1 MEIRVAT
8 LRKTLTVTG
17 LMFYGGIMS
26 FIFRALAGGGADV
39 GGDKLGAE
47 LEGNIVNQLLGL
59 AILLICLFLG
69 FRRKVLLRP
78 SFWLTN
84 WSLALFVAF
93 AFVSVAWSVEPGV
106 TLKRSIAMLSLI
118 AFAVYLTQLYS
129 IEQLL
134 RMLGLLFGVAAA
146 IGLLWALVAPGK
158 AFLAGGLREGAFVG
172 IYVDKNGGARAY
184 VMAILMLL
192 PFVLKRDRAALLASA
207 CCWLALALAQS
218 ASGLMLLLI
227 GVGSALYLTRLSGR
241 TNLLLNTSTVIL
253 GLCLYAV
260 LATVITLAYQ
270 VVLEL
275 VGRDPTLTNRTVIW
289 EMIVPL
295 MMDKFTL
302 GYGFGAFWAGW
313 GAEEFID
320 RWGYIG
326 NAHNGYLEIMLHG
339 GIAFMICFVI
349 LQAHLLLRWVGR
361 LIRAKEPIYA
371 AVAIALMF
379 QMLVANYIAY
389 ALPNYRSYD
398 FFIFAVVALAIVQRP
413 RVTAGGVAHDQQS

>member
-8 LRKTLTVTG
+8 LRKILTVTG
-17 LMFYGGIMS
+17 LMFYGGIIGFVS
-26 FIFRALAGGGADV
+26 RVVTGGAADA
-39 GGDKLGAE
+39 GSDKLAAD
-47 LEGNIVNQLLGL
+47 LEGNVVNQVLGL

-69 FRRKVLLRP
+69 FRRKVLVRP
-78 SFWLTN
+78 SFWLAN
-84 WSLALFVAF
+84 WSLMLLVGF
-93 AFVSVAWSVEPGV
+93 AFLSVVWSVEPGI
-106 TLKRSIAMLSLI
+106 TLKRSIAMLGVV
-118 AFAVYLTQLYS
+118 AFAAYLAQIYS
-129 IEQLL
+129 IEQLF
-134 RMLGLLFGVAAA
+134 RMVGLLFGAAAA
-146 IGLLWALVAPGK
+146 IGLLWAVVAPGK

-184 VMAILMLL
+184 VLAILMLL
-192 PFVLKRDRAALLASA
+192 PFVLKRDRAAMLAA
-207 CCWLALALAQS
+207 GCCMLALALSQS

-227 GVGSALYLTRLSGR
+227 GVGSALYLRRLSGR

-260 LATVITLAYQ
+260 LATVVTLAYQ

-275 VGRDPTLTNRTVIW
+275 VGRDPTLTNRTLIW
-289 EMIVPL
+289 ELIIPL

-313 GAEEFID
+313 GAEEFIE

-339 GIAFMICFVI
+339 GIAFMICFVV

-398 FFIFAVVALAIVQRP
+398 FFIFAVVALAIAQRP
-413 RVTAGGVAHDQQS
+413 RVTAGGSDS